1 MPRAAAFVAVCLA
14 LSAQAAAAEKPAKF
28 FDLTY
33 STVDGE
39 PLKLDL
45 VVPAGPGPFPLVVC
59 YHGGAWKYGSRKDLS
74 KSVING
80 LDFVGGER
88 GSLLDLLAAK
98 GFAAASVSYRL
109 APAAKFP
116 AQIIDAKTAV
126 RFLRAN
132 AKQYRLDP
140 DRVAACGFSAGGH
153 LACLIATTPGV
164 SDFAGPDFAEQ
175 SDRVTCAVNFFGPT
189 DLSLYADS
197 PGVEKA
203 YMLPLLG
210 AAWKDRPEAFRK
222 ASPVEYAGKTT
233 CPVLTIHGTA
243 DVIVPVIHAERF
255 HAKLTAAGADSTLVT
270 VKGKGHGW
278 GGPTATETTD
288 TMCRFLAA
296 NLGAK

>member
-1 MPRAAAFVAVCLA
+1 MPRAAAFVAVLLA
-14 LSAQAAAAEKPAKF
+14 LVTKTAAAETPDRF
-28 FDLTY
+28 FDVTY
-33 STVDGE
+33 STADGG

-45 VVPAGPGPFPLVVC
+45 VVPAGPGPFPVVVC
-59 YHGGAWKYGSRKDLS
+59 FHGGAWKYGSRKDLS
-74 KSVING
+74 RSVING
-80 LDFVGGER
+80 LDFIGGEQR
-88 GSLLDLLAAK
+88 SLLELLAKK

-140 DRVAACGFSAGGH
+140 TRVAACGFSAGGH
-153 LACLIATTPGV
+153 LACLMATTPGH
-164 SDFAGPDFAEQ
+164 SDFSGPEFPKE
-175 SDRVTCAVNFFGPT
+175 SDRITCAVNYFGPT
-189 DLSLYADS
+189 DLSLYADT

-203 YMLPLLG
+203 SMVPLLG
-210 AAWKDRPEAFRK
+210 ATWKDRPEVFQN
-222 ASPVEYAGKTT
+222 ASPLEYAGKTT
-233 CPVLTIHGTA
+233 CPILTIHGTA

-270 VKGKGHGW
+270 VRGKGHGW
-278 GGPTATETTD
+278 GGTAATATTD
-288 TMCRFLAA
+288 TTCRFLIK